1 MGYHLHGFGGE
12 SPPTSQ
18 GVLLPTGQ
26 SVDGLG
32 AEVPSDVAATAGGSH
47 FAYGS
52 GIVPLGVH
60 RINHRGIYFA
70 DVETSVNAFFGLL
83 GQRKKLWR
91 KQEDDGAYHWKHARL
106 LRCQWDRD
114 VSQSQH
120 AEVISEFEAAGYW
133 KSATATDSTATG
145 TGPYILEPVGG
156 GNAPVYGALL
166 TFTPTGSTALTSVRM
181 KDTESSIDWTWTGGG
196 SSSLTI
202 DCGEFSVQNNG
213 LDSYVGFTLEDGTS
227 DGGEAAP
234 HASDYWCAILPGEDN
249 EFTVTTDGV
258 GAAIEIEWYDSWV

>member
-1 MGYHLHGFGGE
+1 MSYHLHGFGGE
-12 SPPTSQ
+12 SPPSSQ

-52 GIVPLGVH
+52 GVVPLGVH

-70 DVETSVNAFFGLL
+70 DVKTSVDAFFGLL

-91 KQEDDGAYHWKHARL
+91 KQDGEETYQWKYARL

-120 AEVISEFEAAGYW
+120 AEVISEFEAVGYW
-133 KSATATDSTATG
+133 KSATAENVAMEDG
-145 TGPYILEPVGG
+145 VLQPVGG
-156 GNAPVYGALL
+156 GDAPVYDAVL
-166 TFTPTGSTALTSVRM
+166 TFVPDDALMSDVRM
-181 KDTESSIDWTWTGGG
+181 VDEESGIDWTWEG
-196 SSSLTI
+196 SVAAGESLTI
-202 DCGEFSVQNNG
+202 DCGAFSVQNNG
-213 LDSYVGFTLEDGTS
+213 VGAYSLFELND
-227 DGGEAAP
+227 D
-234 HASDYWCAILPGEDN
+234 HASDYWCVILPEDEN
-249 EFTVTTDGV
+249 SFAVTFT
-258 GAAIEIEWYDSWV
+258 AALGSHHAEIEWYDSWV